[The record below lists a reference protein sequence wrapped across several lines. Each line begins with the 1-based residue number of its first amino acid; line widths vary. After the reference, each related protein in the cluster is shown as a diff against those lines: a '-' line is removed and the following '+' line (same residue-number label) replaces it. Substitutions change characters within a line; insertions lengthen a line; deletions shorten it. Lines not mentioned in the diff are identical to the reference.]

1 MIFLFVLVIVF
12 IFYLIPTEE
21 VVVVKDNSVLKIEFK
36 DPILDRTSENPFSDI
51 DFFNSSNEG
60 SVEFKDILDNIE
72 KAKNDDKIKGIYL
85 NFSSVNAGFSQIE
98 EIRNKL
104 LDFKESGKFIYS
116 YADSY
121 SQSAYYLASVSDK
134 IALNPE
140 GIIEL
145 KGLSAEIMFYKG
157 LMDKLGIEAQIIRHG
172 KFKGAVEPFMYNQMS
187 NENRE
192 QIEKLLNSI
201 SDYMIDGI
209 ATEREGITSEE
220 IHKMINNMYLSSAR
234 KCLESGII
242 DKIAYQDQILSDLED
257 KSEHEITLTDY
268 MKVKNPKT
276 SVSDNKIAIIYA
288 TGEIN
293 TGKGSYNTIGSET
306 TVEAIREASEDENVK
321 AIVLRVNSPG
331 GSALA
336 SEIIWREINLA
347 KQKKKVVVSMG
358 DYAASGGYYI
368 ACAADSI
375 VANPTTLTGSIGV
388 FGMIP
393 NLQKLYKNKL
403 GISIDTVN
411 TNKHADMG
419 MNRALTKFEEDK
431 IQKSVVDIY
440 TTFITHVG
448 EGRNMSTAAVD
459 EIGQGRVW
467 TGYDAKDIGL
477 IDTYGGLEKAVEIA
491 VYLAEIEDYRIIS
504 LPKKKDP
511 FAELA
516 LKFGG
521 ETSISDLVMLKLGL
535 KTELTNPIEN
545 LLKRD
550 KIQYSGL
557 VHLNTFCNISP
568 KFTFPYSDKII
579 ILDVNDERSPQSTS
593 KYCEKIRLD
602 ICRKGIVMNNFASFS
617 VLEKLK

>member
-1 MIFLFVLVIVF
+1 MKNLFKNILSFFRFIISKCFNSGFLRNTLSSFLAMIFLFVLVIVF
-12 IFYLIPTEE
+12 IFYLIPKEE
-21 VVVVKDNSVLKIEFK
+21 VVFVKDNSVLKIEFK
-36 DPILDRTSENPFSDI
+36 DPVLDRTSENPFSDI
-51 DFFNSSNEG
+51 DLLNSSTEG

-85 NFSSVNAGFSQIE
+85 NFSSANAGFSQIE

-157 LMDKLGIEAQIIRHG
+157 LMDKLGIDAQIIRHG

-209 ATEREGITSEE
+209 ATEREGVTSEE

-368 ACAADSI
+368 ACNADKI
-375 VANPTTLTGSIGV
+375 FANNSTLTGSIGV
-388 FGMIP
+388 FGIVP
-393 NLQKLYKNKL
+393 NTKNFLNEKL
-403 GISIDTVN
+403 GVYIETVK
-411 TNKHADMG
+411 THKHSDIANGYRKLSNDEL
-419 MNRALTKFEEDK
+419 NV
-431 IQKSVVDIY
+431 IQNSVEDIY
-440 TTFITHVG
+440 ETFITHVS
-448 EGRNMSTAAVD
+448 EGRGIPVRKVD

-467 TGYDAKDIGL
+467 SGTDALSIGL
-477 IDTYGGLEKAVEIA
+477 IDEIGGLEDAIA
-491 VYLAEIEDYRIIS
+491 SAADLSSLEDYRIIT
-504 LPKKKDP
+504 LPKKTDMFEEFIESFSAKQNIVLPD
-511 FAELA
+511 FL
-516 LKFGG
+516 G
-521 ETSISDLVMLKLGL
+521 ISEKMINQLEFLNSK
-535 KTELTNPIEN
+535 E
-545 LLKRD
+545 
-550 KIQYSGL
+550 KIQARIPFIME
-557 VHLNTFCNISP
+557 VH
-568 KFTFPYSDKII
+568 
-579 ILDVNDERSPQSTS
+579 
-593 KYCEKIRLD
+593 
-602 ICRKGIVMNNFASFS
+602 
-617 VLEKLK
+617 

>member
-1 MIFLFVLVIVF
+1 MKNLFKNILSFFRFIISKCFNSGFLRNTLSSFLAMIFLFVLVIVF
-12 IFYLIPTEE
+12 IFYLIPKEE

-36 DPILDRTSENPFSDI
+36 DPVLDRTSDNPFSDI
-51 DFFNSSNEG
+51 DLLNSSTEG

-104 LDFKESGKFIYS
+104 LEFKESGKFIYA

-121 SQSAYYLASVSDK
+121 NQSAYYLASVSDK

-242 DKIAYQDQILSDLED
+242 DKIAYQDQIFSDLED

-368 ACAADSI
+368 ACNADKI
-375 VANPTTLTGSIGV
+375 FANNSTLTGSIGV
-388 FGMIP
+388 FGIVP
-393 NLQKLYKNKL
+393 NTKNFLNEKL
-403 GISIDTVN
+403 GVYIETVK
-411 TNKHADMG
+411 THKHSDIANGYRKLSDDEL
-419 MNRALTKFEEDK
+419 NV
-431 IQKSVVDIY
+431 IQNSVEDIY
-440 TTFITHVG
+440 ETFITHVS
-448 EGRNMSTAAVD
+448 EGRGIPVRKVD

-467 TGYDAKDIGL
+467 SGADALSIGL
-477 IDTYGGLEKAVEIA
+477 IDEIGGLEDAIA
-491 VYLAEIEDYRIIS
+491 SAADLSDLEDYRIIT
-504 LPKKKDP
+504 LPKKTDMFEEFIESFSAKQNIVLP
-511 FAELA
+511 NFL
-516 LKFGG
+516 G
-521 ETSISDLVMLKLGL
+521 ISEKMINQLEFLNSK
-535 KTELTNPIEN
+535 E
-545 LLKRD
+545 
-550 KIQYSGL
+550 KIQARIPFIME
-557 VHLNTFCNISP
+557 VH
-568 KFTFPYSDKII
+568 
-579 ILDVNDERSPQSTS
+579 
-593 KYCEKIRLD
+593 
-602 ICRKGIVMNNFASFS
+602 
-617 VLEKLK
+617 

>member
-12 IFYLIPTEE
+12 IFYLIPKEE

-36 DPILDRTSENPFSDI
+36 YPILDRTSDNPFSDI
-51 DFFNSSNEG
+51 DLLNSSNEG

-72 KAKNDDKIKGIYL
+72 KAKSDDKIKGIYL
-85 NFSSVNAGFSQIE
+85 NFSSVIAGFSQIE

-104 LDFKESGKFIYS
+104 LEFKESGKFIYA

-121 SQSAYYLASVSDK
+121 NQSAYYLSSVSDK

-145 KGLSAEIMFYKG
+145 NGLSAEIMFYKG

-201 SDYMIDGI
+201 SDYMVDGI
-209 ATEREGITSEE
+209 AREREGITSEE
-220 IHKMINNMYLSSAR
+220 IHTMINNMYLSSAR

-242 DKIAYQDQILSDLED
+242 DKIAYQDQILSDLEA
-257 KSEHEITLTDY
+257 KSDHEITLTDY

-288 TGEIN
+288 IGEIN
-293 TGKGSYNTIGSET
+293 TGQGSYNSIGSET

-358 DYAASGGYYI
+358 NYAASGGYYI
-368 ACAADSI
+368 ACNADKI
-375 VANPTTLTGSIGV
+375 FANNSTLTGSIGV
-388 FGMIP
+388 FGIVP
-393 NLQKLYKNKL
+393 NTKNFLNEKL
-403 GISIDTVN
+403 GVYIETVK
-411 TNKHADMG
+411 THKHSDIANGYRKLSDDEL
-419 MNRALTKFEEDK
+419 NV
-431 IQKSVVDIY
+431 IQNSVEDIY
-440 TTFITHVG
+440 ETFITHVS
-448 EGRNMSTAAVD
+448 EGRGIPVRKVD

-467 TGYDAKDIGL
+467 SGADALSVGL
-477 IDTYGGLEKAVEIA
+477 IDEIGGLEDAIA
-491 VYLAEIEDYRIIS
+491 SAADLSSLEDYRIIT
-504 LPKKKDP
+504 LPKKTDMFEEFIESFSAKQNIVIPD
-511 FAELA
+511 FL
-516 LKFGG
+516 G
-521 ETSISDLVMLKLGL
+521 ISEKMINQLEFLNSK
-535 KTELTNPIEN
+535 E
-545 LLKRD
+545 
-550 KIQYSGL
+550 KIQARIPFIME
-557 VHLNTFCNISP
+557 VH
-568 KFTFPYSDKII
+568 
-579 ILDVNDERSPQSTS
+579 
-593 KYCEKIRLD
+593 
-602 ICRKGIVMNNFASFS
+602 
-617 VLEKLK
+617 

>member
-12 IFYLIPTEE
+12 IFYLIPKEE

-36 DPILDRTSENPFSDI
+36 DPVLDRTSENPFSDI
-51 DFFNSSNEG
+51 DLLNSSTEG

-72 KAKNDDKIKGIYL
+72 KAKNDDRIKGIYL

-104 LDFKESGKFIYS
+104 LEFKESGKFIYS

-134 IALNPE
+134 ISLNPE

-209 ATEREGITSEE
+209 ATEREGVTSEE

-368 ACAADSI
+368 ACNADKI
-375 VANPTTLTGSIGV
+375 FANNSTLTGSIGV
-388 FGMIP
+388 FGIVP
-393 NLQKLYKNKL
+393 NTKNFLNEKL
-403 GISIDTVN
+403 GVYIETVK
-411 TNKHADMG
+411 THKHSDIANGYRKLSDDEL
-419 MNRALTKFEEDK
+419 NV
-431 IQKSVVDIY
+431 IQNSVEDIY
-440 TTFITHVG
+440 ETFITHVS
-448 EGRNMSTAAVD
+448 EGRGIPFRKVD

-467 TGYDAKDIGL
+467 SGADALSIGL
-477 IDTYGGLEKAVEIA
+477 IDEIGGLEDAIA
-491 VYLAEIEDYRIIS
+491 SAADLSSLEDYRIIT
-504 LPKKKDP
+504 LPKKTDMFEEFIESFSAKQNIVLPD
-511 FAELA
+511 FL
-516 LKFGG
+516 G
-521 ETSISDLVMLKLGL
+521 ISEKMINQLEFLNSK
-535 KTELTNPIEN
+535 E
-545 LLKRD
+545 
-550 KIQYSGL
+550 KIQARIPFIME
-557 VHLNTFCNISP
+557 VH
-568 KFTFPYSDKII
+568 
-579 ILDVNDERSPQSTS
+579 
-593 KYCEKIRLD
+593 
-602 ICRKGIVMNNFASFS
+602 
-617 VLEKLK
+617 

>member
-1 MIFLFVLVIVF
+1 MKNLFKNILSFFRFIISKCFNSGFLRNTLSSFLAMIFLFVLVIVF
-12 IFYLIPTEE
+12 IFYLIPKEE

-36 DPILDRTSENPFSDI
+36 DPVLDRTSDNPFSDI
-51 DFFNSSNEG
+51 DLLNSSTEG

-104 LDFKESGKFIYS
+104 LDFKVSGKFIYS

-201 SDYMIDGI
+201 SDYMVDGI

-368 ACAADSI
+368 ACNADKI
-375 VANPTTLTGSIGV
+375 FANNSTLTGSIGV
-388 FGMIP
+388 FGIVP
-393 NLQKLYKNKL
+393 NTKNFLNEKL
-403 GISIDTVN
+403 GVYIETVK
-411 TNKHADMG
+411 THKHSDIANGYRKLSDDEL
-419 MNRALTKFEEDK
+419 NV
-431 IQKSVVDIY
+431 IQNSVEDIY
-440 TTFITHVG
+440 ETFITHVS
-448 EGRNMSTAAVD
+448 EGRGIPVRKVD

-467 TGYDAKDIGL
+467 SGADALSIGL
-477 IDTYGGLEKAVEIA
+477 IDEIGGLEDAIA
-491 VYLAEIEDYRIIS
+491 SAADLSALEDYRIIT
-504 LPKKKDP
+504 LPKKTDMFEEFIESFSEKQNIVLPD
-511 FAELA
+511 FL
-516 LKFGG
+516 G
-521 ETSISDLVMLKLGL
+521 ISEKMINQLEFLNSK
-535 KTELTNPIEN
+535 E
-545 LLKRD
+545 
-550 KIQYSGL
+550 KIQARIPFIME
-557 VHLNTFCNISP
+557 VH
-568 KFTFPYSDKII
+568 
-579 ILDVNDERSPQSTS
+579 
-593 KYCEKIRLD
+593 
-602 ICRKGIVMNNFASFS
+602 
-617 VLEKLK
+617 

>member
-1 MIFLFVLVIVF
+1 MKNLFKNILSFFRFIISKCFNSGFLRNTLSSFLAMIFLFVLVIVF
-12 IFYLIPTEE
+12 IFYLIPKEE

-36 DPILDRTSENPFSDI
+36 DPVLDRTSDNPFSDI
-51 DFFNSSNEG
+51 DLLNSSTEG

-104 LDFKESGKFIYS
+104 FDFKESGKFIYS

-157 LMDKLGIEAQIIRHG
+157 LMDKLGIDAQIIRHG

-209 ATEREGITSEE
+209 ATEREGVTSEE

-368 ACAADSI
+368 ACNADKI
-375 VANPTTLTGSIGV
+375 FANNSTLTGSIGV
-388 FGMIP
+388 FGIVP
-393 NLQKLYKNKL
+393 NTKNFLNEKL
-403 GISIDTVN
+403 GVYIETVK
-411 TNKHADMG
+411 THKHSDIANGYRKLSNDEL
-419 MNRALTKFEEDK
+419 NV
-431 IQKSVVDIY
+431 IQNSVEDIY
-440 TTFITHVG
+440 ETFITHVS
-448 EGRNMSTAAVD
+448 EGRGIPVRKVD

-467 TGYDAKDIGL
+467 SGTDALSIGL
-477 IDTYGGLEKAVEIA
+477 IDEIGGLEDAIA
-491 VYLAEIEDYRIIS
+491 SAADLSALEDYRIIT
-504 LPKKKDP
+504 LPKKTDMFEEFIESFSAKQNIVLP
-511 FAELA
+511 YFL
-516 LKFGG
+516 G
-521 ETSISDLVMLKLGL
+521 ISEKMINQLEFLNSK
-535 KTELTNPIEN
+535 E
-545 LLKRD
+545 
-550 KIQYSGL
+550 KIQARIPFIME
-557 VHLNTFCNISP
+557 VH
-568 KFTFPYSDKII
+568 
-579 ILDVNDERSPQSTS
+579 
-593 KYCEKIRLD
+593 
-602 ICRKGIVMNNFASFS
+602 
-617 VLEKLK
+617 

>member
-1 MIFLFVLVIVF
+1 MKNLFKNILSFFRFIISKCFNSGFLRNTLSSFLAMIFLFVLVIVF
-12 IFYLIPTEE
+12 IFYLIPKEE

-36 DPILDRTSENPFSDI
+36 DPVLDRTSDNPFSDI
-51 DFFNSSNEG
+51 DLLNSSTEG

-104 LDFKESGKFIYS
+104 LEFKESGKFIYA

-121 SQSAYYLASVSDK
+121 NQSAYYLASVSDK

-201 SDYMIDGI
+201 SDYMVDGI

-242 DKIAYQDQILSDLED
+242 DKIAYQDQIFSDLED

-268 MKVKNPKT
+268 MKVKNSKT

-368 ACAADSI
+368 ACNADKI
-375 VANPTTLTGSIGV
+375 FANNSTLTGSIGV
-388 FGMIP
+388 FGIVP
-393 NLQKLYKNKL
+393 NTKNFLNEKL
-403 GISIDTVN
+403 GVYIETVK
-411 TNKHADMG
+411 THKHSDIANGYRKLSDDEL
-419 MNRALTKFEEDK
+419 NV
-431 IQKSVVDIY
+431 IQNSVEDIY
-440 TTFITHVG
+440 ETFITHVS
-448 EGRNMSTAAVD
+448 EGRGIPVRKVD

-467 TGYDAKDIGL
+467 SGADALSIGL
-477 IDTYGGLEKAVEIA
+477 IDEIGGLEDAIA
-491 VYLAEIEDYRIIS
+491 SAADLSDLEDYRIIT
-504 LPKKKDP
+504 LPKKTDMFEEFIESFSAKQNIVLP
-511 FAELA
+511 NFL
-516 LKFGG
+516 G
-521 ETSISDLVMLKLGL
+521 ISEKMINQLEFLNSK
-535 KTELTNPIEN
+535 E
-545 LLKRD
+545 
-550 KIQYSGL
+550 KIQARIPFIME
-557 VHLNTFCNISP
+557 VH
-568 KFTFPYSDKII
+568 
-579 ILDVNDERSPQSTS
+579 
-593 KYCEKIRLD
+593 
-602 ICRKGIVMNNFASFS
+602 
-617 VLEKLK
+617 

>member
-1 MIFLFVLVIVF
+1 MKNLFKNILSFFRFIISKCFNSGFLRNTLSSFLAMIFLFVLVIVF
-12 IFYLIPTEE
+12 IFYLIPKEE

-36 DPILDRTSENPFSDI
+36 DPVLDRTSENPFSDI
-51 DFFNSSNEG
+51 DLLNSSTEG

-104 LDFKESGKFIYS
+104 FDFKESGKFIYS

-157 LMDKLGIEAQIIRHG
+157 LMDKLGIDAQIIRHG

-368 ACAADSI
+368 ACNADKI
-375 VANPTTLTGSIGV
+375 FANNSTLTGSIGV
-388 FGMIP
+388 FGIVP
-393 NLQKLYKNKL
+393 NTKNFLNEKL
-403 GISIDTVN
+403 GVYIETVK
-411 TNKHADMG
+411 THKHSDIANGYRKLSNDEL
-419 MNRALTKFEEDK
+419 NV
-431 IQKSVVDIY
+431 IQNSVEDIY
-440 TTFITHVG
+440 ETFITHVS
-448 EGRNMSTAAVD
+448 EGRGIPVRKVD

-467 TGYDAKDIGL
+467 SGTDALSIGL
-477 IDTYGGLEKAVEIA
+477 IDEIGGLEDAIA
-491 VYLAEIEDYRIIS
+491 SAADLSSLEDYRIIT
-504 LPKKKDP
+504 LPKKTDMFEEFIESFSAKQNIVLPD
-511 FAELA
+511 FL
-516 LKFGG
+516 G
-521 ETSISDLVMLKLGL
+521 ISEKMINQLEFLNSK
-535 KTELTNPIEN
+535 E
-545 LLKRD
+545 
-550 KIQYSGL
+550 KIQARIPFIME
-557 VHLNTFCNISP
+557 VH
-568 KFTFPYSDKII
+568 
-579 ILDVNDERSPQSTS
+579 
-593 KYCEKIRLD
+593 
-602 ICRKGIVMNNFASFS
+602 
-617 VLEKLK
+617 

>member
-1 MIFLFVLVIVF
+1 MKNLFKNILSYFRFIISKCFNSGFLRSTLSSFLSMIFLFFLFIVF
-12 IFYLIPTEE
+12 IYYLIPKEE
-21 VVVVKDNSVLKIEFK
+21 VVVVKDNSVLKLEFK
-36 DPILDRTSENPFSDI
+36 DLILDRTSDNPFSDI
-51 DFFNSSNEG
+51 DLLNSTTEG

-104 LDFKESGKFIYS
+104 LEFKESGKFIYA

-121 SQSAYYLASVSDK
+121 NQSAYYLASVSDK

-209 ATEREGITSEE
+209 ATEREGVTSEE

-257 KSEHEITLTDY
+257 KSEHEITLIDY
-268 MKVKNPKT
+268 MKVKNPKN

-368 ACAADSI
+368 SCNADKI
-375 VANPTTLTGSIGV
+375 FANNSTLTGSIGV
-388 FGMIP
+388 FGIVP
-393 NLQKLYKNKL
+393 NTKNFLNEKL
-403 GISIDTVN
+403 GVYIETVK
-411 TNKHADMG
+411 THKHSDIANGYRKLSDDEL
-419 MNRALTKFEEDK
+419 NV
-431 IQKSVVDIY
+431 IQNSVEDIY
-440 TTFITHVG
+440 ETFITHVS
-448 EGRNMSTAAVD
+448 EGRGIPVRKVD

-467 TGYDAKDIGL
+467 SGADALSIGL
-477 IDTYGGLEKAVEIA
+477 IDEIGGLEDAIA
-491 VYLAEIEDYRIIS
+491 SAADLSALEDYRIIT
-504 LPKKKDP
+504 LPKKADMFEEFVENFSAKQNIL
-511 FAELA
+511 LA
-516 LKFGG
+516 DFLG
-521 ETSISDLVMLKLGL
+521 ISEKMINQLEFLNSK
-535 KTELTNPIEN
+535 E
-545 LLKRD
+545 
-550 KIQYSGL
+550 KIQARIPFIME
-557 VHLNTFCNISP
+557 VH
-568 KFTFPYSDKII
+568 
-579 ILDVNDERSPQSTS
+579 
-593 KYCEKIRLD
+593 
-602 ICRKGIVMNNFASFS
+602 
-617 VLEKLK
+617 

>member
-1 MIFLFVLVIVF
+1 MKNLFKNILSFFRFIISKCFNSGFLRNTLSSFLAMIFLFVLVIVF
-12 IFYLIPTEE
+12 IFYLIPKEE

-36 DPILDRTSENPFSDI
+36 DPVLDRTSDNPFSDI
-51 DFFNSSNEG
+51 DLLNSSTEG

-121 SQSAYYLASVSDK
+121 NQSAYYLASVSDK

-268 MKVKNPKT
+268 MKVKNSKT

-368 ACAADSI
+368 ACNADKI
-375 VANPTTLTGSIGV
+375 FANNSTLTGSIGV
-388 FGMIP
+388 FGIVP
-393 NLQKLYKNKL
+393 NTKNFLNEKL
-403 GISIDTVN
+403 GVYIETVK
-411 TNKHADMG
+411 THKHSDIANGYRKLSDDEL
-419 MNRALTKFEEDK
+419 NV
-431 IQKSVVDIY
+431 IQNSVEDIY
-440 TTFITHVG
+440 ETFITHVS
-448 EGRNMSTAAVD
+448 EGRGIPVRKVD

-467 TGYDAKDIGL
+467 SGADALSIGL
-477 IDTYGGLEKAVEIA
+477 IDEIGGLEDAIA
-491 VYLAEIEDYRIIS
+491 SAADLSDLEDYRIIT
-504 LPKKKDP
+504 LPKKTDMFEEFIESFSAKQNIVLP
-511 FAELA
+511 NFL
-516 LKFGG
+516 G
-521 ETSISDLVMLKLGL
+521 ISEKMINQLEFLNSK
-535 KTELTNPIEN
+535 E
-545 LLKRD
+545 
-550 KIQYSGL
+550 KIQARIPFIME
-557 VHLNTFCNISP
+557 VH
-568 KFTFPYSDKII
+568 
-579 ILDVNDERSPQSTS
+579 
-593 KYCEKIRLD
+593 
-602 ICRKGIVMNNFASFS
+602 
-617 VLEKLK
+617 

>member
-1 MIFLFVLVIVF
+1 MKNLFKNILSFFRFIISKCFNSGFLRNTLSSFLAMIFLFVLVIVF
-12 IFYLIPTEE
+12 IFYLIPKEE
-21 VVVVKDNSVLKIEFK
+21 VVFVKDNSVLKIEFK
-36 DPILDRTSENPFSDI
+36 DPVLDRTSENPFSDI
-51 DFFNSSNEG
+51 DLLNSSTEG

-104 LDFKESGKFIYS
+104 FDFKESGKFIYS

-157 LMDKLGIEAQIIRHG
+157 LMDKLGIDAQIIRHG

-201 SDYMIDGI
+201 SDYMVDGI
-209 ATEREGITSEE
+209 ATEREGVTSEE

-368 ACAADSI
+368 ACNADKI
-375 VANPTTLTGSIGV
+375 FANNSTLTGSIGV
-388 FGMIP
+388 FGIVP
-393 NLQKLYKNKL
+393 NTKNFLNEKL
-403 GISIDTVN
+403 GVYIETVK
-411 TNKHADMG
+411 THKHSDIANGYRKLSNDEL
-419 MNRALTKFEEDK
+419 NV
-431 IQKSVVDIY
+431 IQNSVEDIY
-440 TTFITHVG
+440 ETFITHVS
-448 EGRNMSTAAVD
+448 EGRGIPVRKVD

-467 TGYDAKDIGL
+467 SGTDALSIGL
-477 IDTYGGLEKAVEIA
+477 IDEIGGLEDAIA
-491 VYLAEIEDYRIIS
+491 SAADLSSLEDYRIIT
-504 LPKKKDP
+504 LPKKTDMFEEFIESFSAKQNIVLPD
-511 FAELA
+511 FL
-516 LKFGG
+516 G
-521 ETSISDLVMLKLGL
+521 ISEKMINQLEFLNSK
-535 KTELTNPIEN
+535 E
-545 LLKRD
+545 
-550 KIQYSGL
+550 KIQARIPFIME
-557 VHLNTFCNISP
+557 VH
-568 KFTFPYSDKII
+568 
-579 ILDVNDERSPQSTS
+579 
-593 KYCEKIRLD
+593 
-602 ICRKGIVMNNFASFS
+602 
-617 VLEKLK
+617 

>member
-12 IFYLIPTEE
+12 IFYLIPKEE

-36 DPILDRTSENPFSDI
+36 DPILDRTSDNPFSDI
-51 DFFNSSNEG
+51 DLLNSSTEG

-134 IALNPE
+134 IAVNPE

-192 QIEKLLNSI
+192 QIETLLNSI

-368 ACAADSI
+368 ACNADKI
-375 VANPTTLTGSIGV
+375 FANNSTLTGSIGV
-388 FGMIP
+388 FGIVP
-393 NLQKLYKNKL
+393 NTKNFLNEKL
-403 GISIDTVN
+403 GVYIETVK
-411 TNKHADMG
+411 THKHSDIANGYRKLSDDEL
-419 MNRALTKFEEDK
+419 NV
-431 IQKSVVDIY
+431 IQNSVEDIY
-440 TTFITHVG
+440 ETFITHVS
-448 EGRNMSTAAVD
+448 EGRGIPVRKVD

-467 TGYDAKDIGL
+467 SGADALSIGL
-477 IDTYGGLEKAVEIA
+477 IDEIGGLEDAIA
-491 VYLAEIEDYRIIS
+491 SAADLSSLEDYRIIT
-504 LPKKKDP
+504 LPKKTDMFEEFIESFSAKQNIVLPD
-511 FAELA
+511 FL
-516 LKFGG
+516 G
-521 ETSISDLVMLKLGL
+521 ISEKMINQLEFLNSK
-535 KTELTNPIEN
+535 E
-545 LLKRD
+545 
-550 KIQYSGL
+550 KIQARIPFIMEM
-557 VHLNTFCNISP
+557 H
-568 KFTFPYSDKII
+568 
-579 ILDVNDERSPQSTS
+579 
-593 KYCEKIRLD
+593 
-602 ICRKGIVMNNFASFS
+602 
-617 VLEKLK
+617 

>member
-1 MIFLFVLVIVF
+1 MKNLFKNILSFFRFIISKCFNSGFLRNTLSSFLAMIFLFVLVIVF
-12 IFYLIPTEE
+12 IFYLIPKEE
-21 VVVVKDNSVLKIEFK
+21 VVFVKDNSVLKIEFK
-36 DPILDRTSENPFSDI
+36 DPVLDRTSENPFSDI
-51 DFFNSSNEG
+51 DLLNSSTEG

-104 LDFKESGKFIYS
+104 FDFKESGKFIYS

-157 LMDKLGIEAQIIRHG
+157 LMDKLGIDAQIIRHG

-368 ACAADSI
+368 ACNADKI
-375 VANPTTLTGSIGV
+375 FANNSTLTGSIGV
-388 FGMIP
+388 FGIVP
-393 NLQKLYKNKL
+393 NTKNFLNEKL
-403 GISIDTVN
+403 GVYIETVK
-411 TNKHADMG
+411 THKHSDIANGYRKLSNDEL
-419 MNRALTKFEEDK
+419 NV
-431 IQKSVVDIY
+431 IQNSVEDIY
-440 TTFITHVG
+440 ETFITHVS
-448 EGRNMSTAAVD
+448 EGRGIPVRKVD

-467 TGYDAKDIGL
+467 SGADALSIGL
-477 IDTYGGLEKAVEIA
+477 IDEIGGLEDAIA
-491 VYLAEIEDYRIIS
+491 SAADLSSLEDYRIIT
-504 LPKKKDP
+504 LPKKTDMFEEFIESFSAKQNIVLPD
-511 FAELA
+511 FL
-516 LKFGG
+516 G
-521 ETSISDLVMLKLGL
+521 ISEKMINQLEFLNSK
-535 KTELTNPIEN
+535 E
-545 LLKRD
+545 
-550 KIQYSGL
+550 KIQARIPFIME
-557 VHLNTFCNISP
+557 VH
-568 KFTFPYSDKII
+568 
-579 ILDVNDERSPQSTS
+579 
-593 KYCEKIRLD
+593 
-602 ICRKGIVMNNFASFS
+602 
-617 VLEKLK
+617 

>member
-1 MIFLFVLVIVF
+1 MKNLFKNILSFFRFIISKCFNSGFLRNTLSSFLAMIFLFVLVIVF
-12 IFYLIPTEE
+12 IFYLIPKEE
-21 VVVVKDNSVLKIEFK
+21 VVFVKDNSVLKIEFK
-36 DPILDRTSENPFSDI
+36 DPVLDRTSENPFSDI
-51 DFFNSSNEG
+51 DLLNSSTEG

-104 LDFKESGKFIYS
+104 FDFKESGKFIYS

-157 LMDKLGIEAQIIRHG
+157 LMDKLGIDAQIIRHG

-209 ATEREGITSEE
+209 ATEREGVTSEE

-368 ACAADSI
+368 ACNADKI
-375 VANPTTLTGSIGV
+375 FANNSTLTGSIGV
-388 FGMIP
+388 FGIVP
-393 NLQKLYKNKL
+393 NTKNFLNEKL
-403 GISIDTVN
+403 GVYIETVK
-411 TNKHADMG
+411 THKHSDIANGYRKLSDDEL
-419 MNRALTKFEEDK
+419 NV
-431 IQKSVVDIY
+431 IQNSVEDIY
-440 TTFITHVG
+440 ETFITHVS
-448 EGRNMSTAAVD
+448 EGRGIPVRKVD

-467 TGYDAKDIGL
+467 SGTDALSIGL
-477 IDTYGGLEKAVEIA
+477 IDEIGGLEDAIA
-491 VYLAEIEDYRIIS
+491 SAADLSALEDYRIIT
-504 LPKKKDP
+504 LPKKTDMFEEFIESFSAKQNIVLPD
-511 FAELA
+511 FL
-516 LKFGG
+516 G
-521 ETSISDLVMLKLGL
+521 ISEKMINQLEFLNSK
-535 KTELTNPIEN
+535 E
-545 LLKRD
+545 
-550 KIQYSGL
+550 KIQARIPFIME
-557 VHLNTFCNISP
+557 VH
-568 KFTFPYSDKII
+568 
-579 ILDVNDERSPQSTS
+579 
-593 KYCEKIRLD
+593 
-602 ICRKGIVMNNFASFS
+602 
-617 VLEKLK
+617 

>member
-1 MIFLFVLVIVF
+1 MKNLFKNILSFFRFIISKCFNSGFLRNTLSSFLAMIFLFVLVIVF
-12 IFYLIPTEE
+12 IFYLIPKEE

-36 DPILDRTSENPFSDI
+36 DPVLDRTSDNPFSDI
-51 DFFNSSNEG
+51 DLLNSSTEG

-134 IALNPE
+134 ISLNPE

-201 SDYMIDGI
+201 SDYMVDGI

-234 KCLESGII
+234 KCLEGGII

-368 ACAADSI
+368 ACNADKI
-375 VANPTTLTGSIGV
+375 FANNSTLTGSIGV
-388 FGMIP
+388 FGIVP
-393 NLQKLYKNKL
+393 NTKNFLNEKL
-403 GISIDTVN
+403 GVYIETVK
-411 TNKHADMG
+411 THKHSDIANGYRKLSDDEL
-419 MNRALTKFEEDK
+419 NV
-431 IQKSVVDIY
+431 IQNSVEDIY
-440 TTFITHVG
+440 ETFITHVS
-448 EGRNMSTAAVD
+448 EGRGIPVRKVD

-467 TGYDAKDIGL
+467 SGADALSIGL
-477 IDTYGGLEKAVEIA
+477 IDEIGGLEDAIA
-491 VYLAEIEDYRIIS
+491 SAADLSALEDYRIIT
-504 LPKKKDP
+504 LPKKTDMFEEFIESFSAKQNIVLP
-511 FAELA
+511 YFL
-516 LKFGG
+516 G
-521 ETSISDLVMLKLGL
+521 ISEKMINQLEFLNSK
-535 KTELTNPIEN
+535 E
-545 LLKRD
+545 
-550 KIQYSGL
+550 KIQARIPFIME
-557 VHLNTFCNISP
+557 VH
-568 KFTFPYSDKII
+568 
-579 ILDVNDERSPQSTS
+579 
-593 KYCEKIRLD
+593 
-602 ICRKGIVMNNFASFS
+602 
-617 VLEKLK
+617 

>member
-1 MIFLFVLVIVF
+1 MKNLFKNILSFFRFIISKCFNSGFLRNTLSSFLAMIFLFVLVIVF
-12 IFYLIPTEE
+12 IFYLIPKEE
-21 VVVVKDNSVLKIEFK
+21 VVFVKDNSVLKIEFK
-36 DPILDRTSENPFSDI
+36 DPVLDRTSENPFSDI
-51 DFFNSSNEG
+51 DLLNSSTEG

-104 LDFKESGKFIYS
+104 FDFKESGKFIYS

-157 LMDKLGIEAQIIRHG
+157 LMDKLGIDAQIIRHG

-209 ATEREGITSEE
+209 ATEREGVTSEE

-368 ACAADSI
+368 ACNADKI
-375 VANPTTLTGSIGV
+375 FANNSTLTGSIGV
-388 FGMIP
+388 FGIVP
-393 NLQKLYKNKL
+393 NTKNFLNEKL
-403 GISIDTVN
+403 GVYIETVK
-411 TNKHADMG
+411 THKHSDIANGYRKLSNDEL
-419 MNRALTKFEEDK
+419 NV
-431 IQKSVVDIY
+431 IQNSVEDIY
-440 TTFITHVG
+440 ETFITHVS
-448 EGRNMSTAAVD
+448 EGRGIPVRKVD

-467 TGYDAKDIGL
+467 SGTDALSIGL
-477 IDTYGGLEKAVEIA
+477 IDEIGGLEDAIA
-491 VYLAEIEDYRIIS
+491 SAADLSALEDYRIIT
-504 LPKKKDP
+504 LPKKTDMFEEFIESFSAKQNIVLPD
-511 FAELA
+511 FL
-516 LKFGG
+516 G
-521 ETSISDLVMLKLGL
+521 ISEKMINQLEFLNSK
-535 KTELTNPIEN
+535 E
-545 LLKRD
+545 
-550 KIQYSGL
+550 KIQARIPFIME
-557 VHLNTFCNISP
+557 VH
-568 KFTFPYSDKII
+568 
-579 ILDVNDERSPQSTS
+579 
-593 KYCEKIRLD
+593 
-602 ICRKGIVMNNFASFS
+602 
-617 VLEKLK
+617 

>member
-12 IFYLIPTEE
+12 IFYLIPKEE
-21 VVVVKDNSVLKIEFK
+21 VVVVKNNSVLKIEFK
-36 DPILDRTSENPFSDI
+36 DPVLDRTSDNPFSDI
-51 DFFNSSNEG
+51 DLLNSSTEG

-201 SDYMIDGI
+201 SDYMVDGI

-220 IHKMINNMYLSSAR
+220 IHKMINNMYLSSPR
-234 KCLESGII
+234 KCLEGGII

-368 ACAADSI
+368 ACNADKI
-375 VANPTTLTGSIGV
+375 FANNSTLTGSIGV
-388 FGMIP
+388 FGIVP
-393 NLQKLYKNKL
+393 NTKNFLNEKL
-403 GISIDTVN
+403 GVYIETVK
-411 TNKHADMG
+411 THKHSDIANGYRKLSDDEL
-419 MNRALTKFEEDK
+419 NV
-431 IQKSVVDIY
+431 IQNSVEDIY
-440 TTFITHVG
+440 ETFITHVS
-448 EGRNMSTAAVD
+448 EGRGIPVRKVD

-467 TGYDAKDIGL
+467 SGADALSIGL
-477 IDTYGGLEKAVEIA
+477 IDEIGGLEDAIA
-491 VYLAEIEDYRIIS
+491 SAADLSALEDYRIIT
-504 LPKKKDP
+504 LPKKTDMFEEFIESFSAKQNIVLP
-511 FAELA
+511 YFL
-516 LKFGG
+516 G
-521 ETSISDLVMLKLGL
+521 ISEKMINQLEFLNSK
-535 KTELTNPIEN
+535 E
-545 LLKRD
+545 
-550 KIQYSGL
+550 KIQARIPFIME
-557 VHLNTFCNISP
+557 VH
-568 KFTFPYSDKII
+568 
-579 ILDVNDERSPQSTS
+579 
-593 KYCEKIRLD
+593 
-602 ICRKGIVMNNFASFS
+602 
-617 VLEKLK
+617 

>member
-1 MIFLFVLVIVF
+1 MKNLFKNILSFFRFIISKCFNSGFLRNTLSSFLAMIFLFVLVIVF
-12 IFYLIPTEE
+12 IFYLIPKEE
-21 VVVVKDNSVLKIEFK
+21 VVFVKDNSVLKIEFK
-36 DPILDRTSENPFSDI
+36 DPVLDRTSENPFSDI
-51 DFFNSSNEG
+51 DLLNSSTEG

-157 LMDKLGIEAQIIRHG
+157 LMDKLGIDAQIIRHG

-234 KCLESGII
+234 KCLEGGII

-368 ACAADSI
+368 ACNADKI
-375 VANPTTLTGSIGV
+375 FANNSTLTGSIGV
-388 FGMIP
+388 FGIVP
-393 NLQKLYKNKL
+393 NTKNFLNEKL
-403 GISIDTVN
+403 GVYIETVK
-411 TNKHADMG
+411 THKHSDIANGYRKLSNDEL
-419 MNRALTKFEEDK
+419 NV
-431 IQKSVVDIY
+431 IQNSVEDIY
-440 TTFITHVG
+440 ETFITHVS
-448 EGRNMSTAAVD
+448 EGRGIPVRKVD

-467 TGYDAKDIGL
+467 SGADALSIGL
-477 IDTYGGLEKAVEIA
+477 IDEIGGLEDAIA
-491 VYLAEIEDYRIIS
+491 SAADLSSLEDYRIIT
-504 LPKKKDP
+504 LPKKTDMFEEFIESFSAKQNIVLPD
-511 FAELA
+511 FL
-516 LKFGG
+516 G
-521 ETSISDLVMLKLGL
+521 ISEKMINQLEFLNSK
-535 KTELTNPIEN
+535 E
-545 LLKRD
+545 
-550 KIQYSGL
+550 KIQARIPFIME
-557 VHLNTFCNISP
+557 VH
-568 KFTFPYSDKII
+568 
-579 ILDVNDERSPQSTS
+579 
-593 KYCEKIRLD
+593 
-602 ICRKGIVMNNFASFS
+602 
-617 VLEKLK
+617 

>member
-1 MIFLFVLVIVF
+1 MIFLFVVVIVF
-12 IFYLIPTEE
+12 ILYLIPKEE

-36 DPILDRTSENPFSDI
+36 DPILDRTSDNPFSDI
-51 DFFNSSNEG
+51 DLLNSSTEG

-368 ACAADSI
+368 ACNADKI
-375 VANPTTLTGSIGV
+375 FANNSTLTGSIGV
-388 FGMIP
+388 FGIVP
-393 NLQKLYKNKL
+393 NTKNFLNEKL
-403 GISIDTVN
+403 GVYIETVK
-411 TNKHADMG
+411 THKHSDIANGYRKLSDDEL
-419 MNRALTKFEEDK
+419 NV
-431 IQKSVVDIY
+431 IQNSVEDIY
-440 TTFITHVG
+440 ETFITHVS
-448 EGRNMSTAAVD
+448 EGRGIPVRKVD

-467 TGYDAKDIGL
+467 SGADALSIGL
-477 IDTYGGLEKAVEIA
+477 IDEIGGLEDAIA
-491 VYLAEIEDYRIIS
+491 SAADLSGLEDYRIIT
-504 LPKKKDP
+504 LPKKTDMFEEFIESFSAKQNIVLPD
-511 FAELA
+511 FL
-516 LKFGG
+516 G
-521 ETSISDLVMLKLGL
+521 ISEKMINQLEFLNSK
-535 KTELTNPIEN
+535 E
-545 LLKRD
+545 
-550 KIQYSGL
+550 KIQARIPFIME
-557 VHLNTFCNISP
+557 VH
-568 KFTFPYSDKII
+568 
-579 ILDVNDERSPQSTS
+579 
-593 KYCEKIRLD
+593 
-602 ICRKGIVMNNFASFS
+602 
-617 VLEKLK
+617 

>member
-1 MIFLFVLVIVF
+1 MILIFISFIILIVF
-12 IFYLIPTEE
+12 LIPKEE
-21 VVVVKDNSVLKIEFK
+21 LVVVKDNSVLKIEFK
-36 DPILDRTSENPFSDI
+36 DPILDRTSDNPFSDI
-51 DFFNSSNEG
+51 DLLNSSTEG

-368 ACAADSI
+368 ACNADKI
-375 VANPTTLTGSIGV
+375 FANNSTLTGSIGV
-388 FGMIP
+388 FGIVP
-393 NLQKLYKNKL
+393 NTKNFLNEKL
-403 GISIDTVN
+403 GVYIETVK
-411 TNKHADMG
+411 THKHSDIANGYRKLSDDEL
-419 MNRALTKFEEDK
+419 NV
-431 IQKSVVDIY
+431 IQNSVEDIY
-440 TTFITHVG
+440 ETFITHVS
-448 EGRNMSTAAVD
+448 EGRGIPVRKVD

-467 TGYDAKDIGL
+467 SGADALSIGL
-477 IDTYGGLEKAVEIA
+477 IDEIGGLEDAIA
-491 VYLAEIEDYRIIS
+491 SAADLSALEDYRIIT
-504 LPKKKDP
+504 LPKKTDMFEEFMESFSAKQNIVLPD
-511 FAELA
+511 FL
-516 LKFGG
+516 G
-521 ETSISDLVMLKLGL
+521 ISEKMINQLEFLNSK
-535 KTELTNPIEN
+535 E
-545 LLKRD
+545 
-550 KIQYSGL
+550 KIQARIPFIME
-557 VHLNTFCNISP
+557 V
-568 KFTFPYSDKII
+568 
-579 ILDVNDERSPQSTS
+579 Q
-593 KYCEKIRLD
+593 
-602 ICRKGIVMNNFASFS
+602 
-617 VLEKLK
+617 LE

>member
-12 IFYLIPTEE
+12 IFYLIPKEE
-21 VVVVKDNSVLKIEFK
+21 VVVVKNNSVLKIEFK
-36 DPILDRTSENPFSDI
+36 DPVLDRTSDNPFSDI
-51 DFFNSSNEG
+51 DLLNSSTEG

-201 SDYMIDGI
+201 SDYMVDGI

-220 IHKMINNMYLSSAR
+220 IHKMINNMYLSSPR
-234 KCLESGII
+234 KCLEGGII

-368 ACAADSI
+368 ACNADKI
-375 VANPTTLTGSIGV
+375 FANNSTLTGSIGV
-388 FGMIP
+388 FGIVP
-393 NLQKLYKNKL
+393 NTKNFLNEKL
-403 GISIDTVN
+403 GVYIETVK
-411 TNKHADMG
+411 THKHSDIANGYRKLSDDEL
-419 MNRALTKFEEDK
+419 NV
-431 IQKSVVDIY
+431 IQNSVEDIY
-440 TTFITHVG
+440 ETFITHVS
-448 EGRNMSTAAVD
+448 EGRGIPVRKVD

-467 TGYDAKDIGL
+467 SGADALSIGL
-477 IDTYGGLEKAVEIA
+477 IDEIGGLEDAIA
-491 VYLAEIEDYRIIS
+491 SAADLSSLEDYRIIT
-504 LPKKKDP
+504 LPKKTDMFEEFIESFSAKQNIVLP
-511 FAELA
+511 YFL
-516 LKFGG
+516 G
-521 ETSISDLVMLKLGL
+521 ISEKMINQLEFLNSK
-535 KTELTNPIEN
+535 E
-545 LLKRD
+545 
-550 KIQYSGL
+550 KIQARIPFIME
-557 VHLNTFCNISP
+557 VH
-568 KFTFPYSDKII
+568 
-579 ILDVNDERSPQSTS
+579 
-593 KYCEKIRLD
+593 
-602 ICRKGIVMNNFASFS
+602 
-617 VLEKLK
+617 

>member
-1 MIFLFVLVIVF
+1 MKNLFKNILSFFRFIISKCFNSGFLRNTLSSFLAMIFLFVLVIVF
-12 IFYLIPTEE
+12 IFYLIPKEE

-36 DPILDRTSENPFSDI
+36 DPVLDRTSDNPFSDI
-51 DFFNSSNEG
+51 DLLNSSTEG

-104 LDFKESGKFIYS
+104 LDFKVSGKFIYS

-134 IALNPE
+134 ISLNPE

-201 SDYMIDGI
+201 SDYMVDGI

-234 KCLESGII
+234 KCLEGGII

-368 ACAADSI
+368 ACNADKI
-375 VANPTTLTGSIGV
+375 FANNSTLTGSIGV
-388 FGMIP
+388 FGIVP
-393 NLQKLYKNKL
+393 NTKNFLNEKL
-403 GISIDTVN
+403 GVYIETVK
-411 TNKHADMG
+411 THKHSDIANGYRKLSDDEL
-419 MNRALTKFEEDK
+419 NV
-431 IQKSVVDIY
+431 IQNSVEDIY
-440 TTFITHVG
+440 ETFITHVS
-448 EGRNMSTAAVD
+448 EGRGIPVRKVD

-467 TGYDAKDIGL
+467 SGADALSIGL
-477 IDTYGGLEKAVEIA
+477 IDEIGGLEDAIA
-491 VYLAEIEDYRIIS
+491 SAADLSALEDYRIIT
-504 LPKKKDP
+504 LPKKTDMFEEFIESFSAKQNIVLPD
-511 FAELA
+511 FL
-516 LKFGG
+516 G
-521 ETSISDLVMLKLGL
+521 ISEKMINQLEFLNSK
-535 KTELTNPIEN
+535 E
-545 LLKRD
+545 
-550 KIQYSGL
+550 KIQARIPFIME
-557 VHLNTFCNISP
+557 VH
-568 KFTFPYSDKII
+568 
-579 ILDVNDERSPQSTS
+579 
-593 KYCEKIRLD
+593 
-602 ICRKGIVMNNFASFS
+602 
-617 VLEKLK
+617 

>member
-1 MIFLFVLVIVF
+1 MKNLFKNILSFFRFIISKCFNSGFLRNTLSSFLAMIFLFVLVIVF
-12 IFYLIPTEE
+12 IFYLIPKEE

-36 DPILDRTSENPFSDI
+36 DPVLDRTSDNPFSDI
-51 DFFNSSNEG
+51 DLLNSSTEG

-104 LDFKESGKFIYS
+104 LDFKVSGKFIYS

-134 IALNPE
+134 ISLNPE

-209 ATEREGITSEE
+209 ATEREGVTSEE

-268 MKVKNPKT
+268 MKVKNSKT

-368 ACAADSI
+368 ACNADKI
-375 VANPTTLTGSIGV
+375 FANNSTLTGSIGV
-388 FGMIP
+388 FGIVP
-393 NLQKLYKNKL
+393 NTKNFLNEKL
-403 GISIDTVN
+403 GVYIETVK
-411 TNKHADMG
+411 THKHSDIANGYRKLSDDEL
-419 MNRALTKFEEDK
+419 NV
-431 IQKSVVDIY
+431 IQNSVEDIY
-440 TTFITHVG
+440 ETFITHVS
-448 EGRNMSTAAVD
+448 EGRGIPVRKVD

-467 TGYDAKDIGL
+467 SGADALSIGL
-477 IDTYGGLEKAVEIA
+477 IDEIGGLEDAIA
-491 VYLAEIEDYRIIS
+491 SAADLSDLEDYRIIT
-504 LPKKKDP
+504 LPKKTDMFEEFIESFSAKQNIVLP
-511 FAELA
+511 NFL
-516 LKFGG
+516 G
-521 ETSISDLVMLKLGL
+521 ISEKMINQLEFLNSK
-535 KTELTNPIEN
+535 E
-545 LLKRD
+545 
-550 KIQYSGL
+550 KIQARIPFIME
-557 VHLNTFCNISP
+557 VH
-568 KFTFPYSDKII
+568 
-579 ILDVNDERSPQSTS
+579 
-593 KYCEKIRLD
+593 
-602 ICRKGIVMNNFASFS
+602 
-617 VLEKLK
+617 

>member
-1 MIFLFVLVIVF
+1 MKNLFKNILSFFRFIISKCFNSGFLRNTLSSFLAMIFLFVLVIVF
-12 IFYLIPTEE
+12 IFYLIPKEE

-36 DPILDRTSENPFSDI
+36 DPVLDRTSENPFSDI
-51 DFFNSSNEG
+51 DLLNSSTEG

-104 LDFKESGKFIYS
+104 FDFKESGKFIYS

-201 SDYMIDGI
+201 SDYMVDGI

-368 ACAADSI
+368 ACNADKI
-375 VANPTTLTGSIGV
+375 FANNSTLTGSIGV
-388 FGMIP
+388 FGIVP
-393 NLQKLYKNKL
+393 NTKNFLNEKL
-403 GISIDTVN
+403 GVYIETVK
-411 TNKHADMG
+411 THKHSDIANGYRKLSDDEL
-419 MNRALTKFEEDK
+419 NV
-431 IQKSVVDIY
+431 IQNSVEDIY
-440 TTFITHVG
+440 ETFITHVS
-448 EGRNMSTAAVD
+448 EGRGIPVRKVD

-467 TGYDAKDIGL
+467 SGADALSIGL
-477 IDTYGGLEKAVEIA
+477 IDEIGGLEDAIA
-491 VYLAEIEDYRIIS
+491 SAADLSALEDYRIIT
-504 LPKKKDP
+504 LPKKTDMFEEFIESFSAKQNIVLPD
-511 FAELA
+511 FL
-516 LKFGG
+516 G
-521 ETSISDLVMLKLGL
+521 ISEKMINQLEFLNSK
-535 KTELTNPIEN
+535 E
-545 LLKRD
+545 
-550 KIQYSGL
+550 KIQARIPFIME
-557 VHLNTFCNISP
+557 VH
-568 KFTFPYSDKII
+568 
-579 ILDVNDERSPQSTS
+579 
-593 KYCEKIRLD
+593 
-602 ICRKGIVMNNFASFS
+602 
-617 VLEKLK
+617 

>member
-1 MIFLFVLVIVF
+1 MKNLFKNILSFFRFIISKCFNSGFLRNTLSSFLAMIFLFVLVIVF
-12 IFYLIPTEE
+12 IFYLIPKEE

-36 DPILDRTSENPFSDI
+36 DPVLDRTSDNPFSDI
-51 DFFNSSNEG
+51 DLLNSSTEG

-104 LDFKESGKFIYS
+104 LDFKVSGKFIYS

-134 IALNPE
+134 ISLNPE

-201 SDYMIDGI
+201 SDYMVDGI

-242 DKIAYQDQILSDLED
+242 DKIAYQDQIFSDLED

-268 MKVKNPKT
+268 MKVKNSKT

-368 ACAADSI
+368 ACNADKI
-375 VANPTTLTGSIGV
+375 FANNSTLTGSIGV
-388 FGMIP
+388 FGIVP
-393 NLQKLYKNKL
+393 NTKNFLNEKL
-403 GISIDTVN
+403 GVYIETVK
-411 TNKHADMG
+411 THKHSDIANGYRKLSDDEL
-419 MNRALTKFEEDK
+419 NV
-431 IQKSVVDIY
+431 IQNSVEDIY
-440 TTFITHVG
+440 ETFITHVS
-448 EGRNMSTAAVD
+448 EGRGIPVRKVD

-467 TGYDAKDIGL
+467 SGADALSIGL
-477 IDTYGGLEKAVEIA
+477 IDEIGGLEDAIA
-491 VYLAEIEDYRIIS
+491 SAADLSDLEDYRIIT
-504 LPKKKDP
+504 LPKKTDMFEEFIESFSAKQNIVLP
-511 FAELA
+511 NFL
-516 LKFGG
+516 G
-521 ETSISDLVMLKLGL
+521 ISEKMINQLEFLNSK
-535 KTELTNPIEN
+535 E
-545 LLKRD
+545 
-550 KIQYSGL
+550 KIQARIPFIME
-557 VHLNTFCNISP
+557 VH
-568 KFTFPYSDKII
+568 
-579 ILDVNDERSPQSTS
+579 
-593 KYCEKIRLD
+593 
-602 ICRKGIVMNNFASFS
+602 
-617 VLEKLK
+617 

>member
-1 MIFLFVLVIVF
+1 MKNLFKNILSFFRFIISKCFNSGFLRNTLSSFLAMIFLFVLVIVF
-12 IFYLIPTEE
+12 IFYLIPKEE

-36 DPILDRTSENPFSDI
+36 DPVLDRTSDNPFSDI
-51 DFFNSSNEG
+51 DLLNSSTEG

-134 IALNPE
+134 ISLNPE

-201 SDYMIDGI
+201 SDYMVDGI

-268 MKVKNPKT
+268 MKVKNSKT

-368 ACAADSI
+368 ACNADKI
-375 VANPTTLTGSIGV
+375 FANNSTLTGSIGV
-388 FGMIP
+388 FGIVP
-393 NLQKLYKNKL
+393 NTKNFLNEKL
-403 GISIDTVN
+403 GVYIETVK
-411 TNKHADMG
+411 THKHSDIANGYRKLSDDEL
-419 MNRALTKFEEDK
+419 NV
-431 IQKSVVDIY
+431 IQNSVEDIY
-440 TTFITHVG
+440 ETFITHVS
-448 EGRNMSTAAVD
+448 EGRGIPVRKVD

-467 TGYDAKDIGL
+467 SGADALSIGL
-477 IDTYGGLEKAVEIA
+477 IDEIGGLEDAIA
-491 VYLAEIEDYRIIS
+491 SAADLSDLEDYRIIT
-504 LPKKKDP
+504 LPKKTDMFEEFIESFSAKQNIVLP
-511 FAELA
+511 NFL
-516 LKFGG
+516 G
-521 ETSISDLVMLKLGL
+521 ISEKMINQLEFLNSK
-535 KTELTNPIEN
+535 E
-545 LLKRD
+545 
-550 KIQYSGL
+550 KIQARIPFIME
-557 VHLNTFCNISP
+557 VH
-568 KFTFPYSDKII
+568 
-579 ILDVNDERSPQSTS
+579 
-593 KYCEKIRLD
+593 
-602 ICRKGIVMNNFASFS
+602 
-617 VLEKLK
+617 

>member
-1 MIFLFVLVIVF
+1 MKNLFKNILSYFRFIISKCFNSGFLRSTLSSFLSMIFLFFLFIVF
-12 IFYLIPTEE
+12 IYYLIPKEE
-21 VVVVKDNSVLKIEFK
+21 VVVVKDNSVLKLEFK
-36 DPILDRTSENPFSDI
+36 DLILDRTSDNLFSDI
-51 DFFNSSNEG
+51 DLLNSTTEG

-104 LDFKESGKFIYS
+104 LEFKESGKFIYA

-121 SQSAYYLASVSDK
+121 NQSAYYLASVSDK

-209 ATEREGITSEE
+209 ATEREGVTSEE

-242 DKIAYQDQILSDLED
+242 DKIAYQDQFFSDLED

-368 ACAADSI
+368 SCNADKI
-375 VANPTTLTGSIGV
+375 FANNSTLTGSIGV
-388 FGMIP
+388 FGIVP
-393 NLQKLYKNKL
+393 NTKNFLNEKL
-403 GISIDTVN
+403 GVYIETVK
-411 TNKHADMG
+411 THKHSDIANGYRKLSDDEL
-419 MNRALTKFEEDK
+419 NV
-431 IQKSVVDIY
+431 IQNSVEDIY
-440 TTFITHVG
+440 KTFITHVS
-448 EGRNMSTAAVD
+448 EGRGIPVRKVD

-467 TGYDAKDIGL
+467 SGADALSIGL
-477 IDTYGGLEKAVEIA
+477 IDEIGGLEDAIA
-491 VYLAEIEDYRIIS
+491 SAADLSALEDYRIIT
-504 LPKKKDP
+504 LPKKADMFEEFVENFSAKQNIL
-511 FAELA
+511 LA
-516 LKFGG
+516 DFLG
-521 ETSISDLVMLKLGL
+521 ISEKMINQLEFLHSK
-535 KTELTNPIEN
+535 E
-545 LLKRD
+545 
-550 KIQYSGL
+550 KIQARIPFIME
-557 VHLNTFCNISP
+557 VH
-568 KFTFPYSDKII
+568 
-579 ILDVNDERSPQSTS
+579 
-593 KYCEKIRLD
+593 
-602 ICRKGIVMNNFASFS
+602 
-617 VLEKLK
+617 

>member
-1 MIFLFVLVIVF
+1 MKNLFKNILSFFRFIISKCFNSGFLRNTLSSFLAMIFLFVLVIVF
-12 IFYLIPTEE
+12 IFYLIPKEE
-21 VVVVKDNSVLKIEFK
+21 VVFVKDNSVLKIEFK
-36 DPILDRTSENPFSDI
+36 DPVLDRTSENPFSDI
-51 DFFNSSNEG
+51 DLLNSSTEG

-104 LDFKESGKFIYS
+104 FDFKESGKFIYS

-157 LMDKLGIEAQIIRHG
+157 LMDKLGIDAQIIRHG

-209 ATEREGITSEE
+209 ATEREGVTSEE

-368 ACAADSI
+368 ACNADKI
-375 VANPTTLTGSIGV
+375 FANNSTLTGSIGV
-388 FGMIP
+388 FGIVP
-393 NLQKLYKNKL
+393 NTKNFLNEKL
-403 GISIDTVN
+403 GVYIETVK
-411 TNKHADMG
+411 THKHSDIANGYRKLSNDEL
-419 MNRALTKFEEDK
+419 NV
-431 IQKSVVDIY
+431 IQNSVEDIY
-440 TTFITHVG
+440 ETFITHVS
-448 EGRNMSTAAVD
+448 EGRGIPVRKVD

-467 TGYDAKDIGL
+467 SGTDALSIGL
-477 IDTYGGLEKAVEIA
+477 IDEIGGLEDAIA
-491 VYLAEIEDYRIIS
+491 SAADLSALEDYRIIT
-504 LPKKKDP
+504 LPKKTDMFEEFIESFSAKQNIVLP
-511 FAELA
+511 YFL
-516 LKFGG
+516 G
-521 ETSISDLVMLKLGL
+521 ISEKMINQLEFLNSK
-535 KTELTNPIEN
+535 E
-545 LLKRD
+545 
-550 KIQYSGL
+550 KIQARIPFIME
-557 VHLNTFCNISP
+557 VH
-568 KFTFPYSDKII
+568 
-579 ILDVNDERSPQSTS
+579 
-593 KYCEKIRLD
+593 
-602 ICRKGIVMNNFASFS
+602 
-617 VLEKLK
+617 

>member
-1 MIFLFVLVIVF
+1 MKNLFKNILSFFRFIISKCFNSGFLRNTLSSFLAMIFLFVLVIVF
-12 IFYLIPTEE
+12 IFYLIPKEE
-21 VVVVKDNSVLKIEFK
+21 VVFVKDNSVLKIEFK
-36 DPILDRTSENPFSDI
+36 DPVLDRTSENPFSDI
-51 DFFNSSNEG
+51 DLLNSSTEG

-104 LDFKESGKFIYS
+104 FDFKESGKFIYS

-368 ACAADSI
+368 ACNADKI
-375 VANPTTLTGSIGV
+375 FANNSTLTGSIGV
-388 FGMIP
+388 FGIVP
-393 NLQKLYKNKL
+393 NTKNFLNEKL
-403 GISIDTVN
+403 GVYIETVK
-411 TNKHADMG
+411 THKHSDIANGYRKLSDDEL
-419 MNRALTKFEEDK
+419 NV
-431 IQKSVVDIY
+431 IQNSVEDIY
-440 TTFITHVG
+440 ETFITHVS
-448 EGRNMSTAAVD
+448 EGRGIPVRKVD

-467 TGYDAKDIGL
+467 SGADALSIGL
-477 IDTYGGLEKAVEIA
+477 IDEIGGLEDAIA
-491 VYLAEIEDYRIIS
+491 SAADLSALEDYRIIT
-504 LPKKKDP
+504 LPKKTDMFEEFIESFSAKQNIVLP
-511 FAELA
+511 YFL
-516 LKFGG
+516 G
-521 ETSISDLVMLKLGL
+521 ISEKMINQLEFLNSK
-535 KTELTNPIEN
+535 E
-545 LLKRD
+545 
-550 KIQYSGL
+550 KIQARIPFIME
-557 VHLNTFCNISP
+557 VH
-568 KFTFPYSDKII
+568 
-579 ILDVNDERSPQSTS
+579 
-593 KYCEKIRLD
+593 
-602 ICRKGIVMNNFASFS
+602 
-617 VLEKLK
+617 